1 MSDFS
6 EDSWLLLAAGAHS
19 LLQCIALVEVYK
31 DSDESLEMS
40 EISEV
45 FADYWEQSSLTLHQ
59 NLISVSL

>member
-19 LLQCIALVEVYK
+19 LLQCIALVEVYE
-31 DSDESLEMS
+31 DSDVSLEMG

-45 FADYWEQSSLTLHQ
+45 FANYWE
-59 NLISVSL
+59 